1 MLVVA
6 VVVLAGVVA
15 VASGRGGEMAIPEP
29 DYPPIDLGPVSA
41 ADVALLRPPSA
52 AWGYNMRVTDE
63 ALEVIARAV
72 TERDVQIAALQQEVT
87 DLRDQLHGGAWPER
101 AGADPAAP
109 GVPGELDDPLAP
121 AGQAG
126 AGAVPEPGDY
136 TGHDDDREPAEA
148 DAGGDAETP
157 EQPWPGPAV
166 PHAPGA
172 DSGPSAPPVA
182 ITRPQPL
189 YRHPGD
195 AGDDQGGHDQAGIA
209 SDQPA
214 ARETGAPAPWGPAQH
229 PDDPAAPG
237 VADDHGWG
245 TDPGST
251 NPDARPLDW
260 AATAPPAQ
268 DTQPGYGEPPAPG
281 EPAAGDPGEP
291 GATGHAPAR
300 GSAPATNP
308 QPIVEPVRPT
318 SPQPIVE
325 PVRPTNP
332 QPIVPS
338 QPTAPSGQS
347 QPTAP
352 SGQSQPTAPSRPPQ
366 PSHLSEQ
373 AQAPEQSQPPQ
384 GAGQGRQAEPEPTD
398 WTGGSQP
405 SPAPSVWDMASRQV
419 DEDQAYRPPP
429 PADDHAEFTWDEDPH
444 QTLVWGP
451 ANARAKAARATEET
465 LPNAEH
471 RDDERG

>member
-1 MLVVA
+1 MLLVA

-15 VASGRGGEMAIPEP
+15 VASGRGGEMATPDP

-72 TERDVQIAALQQEVT
+72 TERDVQIAALQQQVT

-101 AGADPAAP
+101 AGADRAAP
-109 GVPGELDDPLAP
+109 GAPGELDDPLAP

-126 AGAVPEPGDY
+126 AGAVPEPGDH

-148 DAGGDAETP
+148 GAVGGAETP

-172 DSGPSAPPVA
+172 DSGPAAPPVA

-189 YRHPGD
+189 YRHPGET
-195 AGDDQGGHDQAGIA
+195 GDDQGGHDPADTA
-209 SDQPA
+209 WDQPA
-214 ARETGAPAPWGPAQH
+214 ARETGPPAPWGPAQH

-251 NPDARPLDW
+251 NPDAKPLDW

-268 DTQPGYGEPPAPG
+268 DPQPGYDEPPAPG
-281 EPAAGDPGEP
+281 EPGAAGDPREP

-318 SPQPIVE
+318 GPQPIAEPVHPTGPQAAAE

-338 QPTAPSGQS
+338 QPTAS
-347 QPTAP
+347 
-352 SGQSQPTAPSRPPQ
+352 SRPLQ
-366 PSHLSEQ
+366 PSHPSEQ
-373 AQAPEQSQPPQ
+373 AQAPEQSQPPP
-384 GAGQGRQAEPEPTD
+384 GADQARRAEPEPTD

-419 DEDQAYRPPP
+419 DEDQAHRPPP
-429 PADDHAEFTWDEDPH
+429 RADDHAEFTWDEDPH
-444 QTLVWGP
+444 QTLVWG
-451 ANARAKAARATEET
+451 AASARAKAARATEET